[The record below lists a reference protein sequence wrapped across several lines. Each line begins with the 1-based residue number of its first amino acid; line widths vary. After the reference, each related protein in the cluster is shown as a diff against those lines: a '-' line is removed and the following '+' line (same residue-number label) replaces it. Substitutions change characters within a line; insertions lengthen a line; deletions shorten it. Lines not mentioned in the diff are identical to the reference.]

1 VRGTGRRRFG
11 FFTGK
16 VSSRRGS
23 ALIGV
28 LCDQGRRGTRM
39 GMTIKRLWADER
51 GLETVEWG
59 VMAALI
65 VGAVIAALTVLGS
78 NVLAQFEILVT
89 ATE

>member
-1 VRGTGRRRFG
+1 
-11 FFTGK
+11 
-16 VSSRRGS
+16 
-23 ALIGV
+23 
-28 LCDQGRRGTRM
+28 M